1 MKESLVRD
9 ILLPPR
15 AGLATAVVVG
25 LDDRVVDAVQVMAE
39 QGLAEVAVVWKSRA
53 IGRIRIDDAF
63 RQLGLGVAFDTVTT
77 PCNK

>member
-9 ILLPPR
+9 ILLPLR
-15 AGLATAVVVG
+15 DGLATATAVG

-63 RQLGLGVAFDTVTT
+63 RQLGLQAVFDTAA
-77 PCNK
+77 PRGNE